1 MVFNFRS
8 LTSSALVAQN
18 DQAASATNKDVAD
31 VPASVLGHTS
41 SNDGGSRNVDEK
53 LGGSH
58 DVGESSDEESVNKID
73 EGAELGV
80 KQAQA
85 MTMVWTKNELILAY
99 VNVWLLAFMLSFA
112 GSCVGYLTPFVTSDF
127 QYHSLTALT
136 GVISSLISGIWKL
149 PYAKIMNIWGRPF
162 ALAIGVI
169 SITMGLIMMAACQNV
184 QTYCA
189 AMTFYYMGYNMID
202 FSITIFVAD
211 TSKLRNRAFFI
222 GFASSPW
229 LITTWAASPATD
241 QMLKTGG
248 IGFRWGFGI
257 FAIILPIVAAPLLFL
272 FVKNN
277 RKARKEGLIHEEPS
291 RGSFVETLKYYVIE
305 FDVAGLLILATGLSL
320 FLLAFNLYSYQADQW
335 KSPMIICFIVFGF
348 LLIVGFG
355 FWEKHGAPVSF
366 VPWHLLK
373 NRTVVFTYT
382 MAFTLYISWYI
393 WDTYLYSMLIVV
405 FNQPITYAGY
415 INNTYTI
422 GSCLCSLIYGV
433 ALRYYGKLKMYS
445 VTLGVPLTI
454 LGVGLMIH
462 FRQPDVNIGYIVMCL
477 VFIAFG
483 GGILVISEQTTLM
496 AVSKQQDYPAL
507 LATESMIISIGSAIG
522 STIAG
527 AIWTGVFPEKL
538 KENLPAS
545 AMEKFAEIY
554 GDINVQSSYPMG
566 SPTRDAINKSYGQA
580 QRYMLIS
587 SVCIYAITW
596 ASVFFWENVD
606 VRKQKQRTVGLL

>member
-1 MVFNFRS
+1 MGFSFRS

-18 DQAASATNKDVAD
+18 EEAASATRKDVAD

-41 SNDGGSRNVDEK
+41 SLDQPHNVDEK

-58 DVGESSDEESVNKID
+58 DLAANGDEESVNKVD
-73 EGAELGV
+73 AEAEAGV
-80 KQAQA
+80 KKAQA
-85 MTMVWTKNELILAY
+85 MTLVWTKKELILAY
-99 VNVWLLAFMLSFA
+99 INVWLLAFMLAFCS
-112 GSCVGYLTPFVTSDF
+112 SCVSYLTPFVTSSF

-136 GVISSLISGIWKL
+136 GVISNLISGIWKL

-162 ALAIGVI
+162 ALSIGVV
-169 SITMGLIMMAACQNV
+169 SITMGLIMMAACKNV

-189 AMTFYYMGYNMID
+189 AMTFFYMGYNMID

-211 TSKLRNRAFFI
+211 TSRLRNRAFFI
-222 GFASSPW
+222 GFASSPF
-229 LITTWAASPATD
+229 LITTWVASPATND
-241 QMLKTGG
+241 MLKVGG

-257 FAIILPIVAAPLLFL
+257 FAIILPVVAAPLIYL

-277 RKARKEGLIHEEPS
+277 RKARERGLIPEEPS
-291 RGSFVETLKYYVIE
+291 RGSFAEAVKYYVIE
-305 FDVAGLLILATGLSL
+305 FDLAGLLILATGLSL

-335 KSPMIICFIVFGF
+335 KSPMIICFIIFGF
-348 LLIVGFG
+348 LLIVAFG
-355 FWEKHGAPVSF
+355 FWEKYGAPVSF

-373 NRTVVFTYT
+373 NRTVIFTYT
-382 MAFTLYISWYI
+382 MAFSLYTAWYI

-415 INNTYTI
+415 INNTYTM
-422 GSCLCSLIYGV
+422 GSCTCSIIYGL
-433 ALRYYGKLKMYS
+433 ALRYYGKLKVYS

-477 VFIAFG
+477 IFIAFG

-507 LATESMIISIGSAIG
+507 LATESMVISIGSSIG

-527 AIWTGVFPEKL
+527 AIWTGVFPKKL
-538 KENLPAS
+538 MENLPAE
-545 AMEKFAEIY
+545 ALPKFAEIY
-554 GDINVQSSYPMG
+554 GDISTQSSYPWG

-587 SVCIYAITW
+587 AVCMYSITW
-596 ASVFFWENVD
+596 ASTFLWQNVD

>member
-1 MVFNFRS
+1 M
-8 LTSSALVAQN
+8 
-18 DQAASATNKDVAD
+18 
-31 VPASVLGHTS
+31 
-41 SNDGGSRNVDEK
+41 
-53 LGGSH
+53 
-58 DVGESSDEESVNKID
+58 
-73 EGAELGV
+73 
-80 KQAQA
+80 
-85 MTMVWTKNELILAY
+85 LA
-99 VNVWLLAFMLSFA
+99 FA
-112 GSCVGYLTPFVTSDF
+112 GSCVGYLTPFVTSSF

-169 SITMGLIMMAACQNV
+169 SITMGLIMMAACKNV

-222 GFASSPW
+222 GFVASPW
-229 LITTWAASPATD
+229 LITTWVASPATE
-241 QMLKTGG
+241 QMLSDNG

-257 FAIILPIVAAPLLFL
+257 FAIIIPVVAAPLLFL

-277 RKARKEGLIHEEPS
+277 RKARKQGLIPEEPS
-291 RGSFVETLKYYVIE
+291 RGSFTQALKYYVIE

-320 FLLAFNLYSYQADQW
+320 FLLAFNLYSYQAEQW

-348 LLIVGFG
+348 LLIVAFG

-373 NRTVVFTYT
+373 NRTIIFTYL

-405 FNQPITYAGY
+405 FNQPITFAGY
-415 INNTYTI
+415 INNTYTM
-422 GSCLCSLIYGV
+422 GSCTCSLIYGL

-477 VFIAFG
+477 IFVAFG

-538 KENLPAS
+538 MENLPAS
-545 AMEKFAEIY
+545 AMDKFAEIY
-554 GDINVQSSYPMG
+554 GDISVQSSYPIG

-587 SVCIYAITW
+587 AVCIYIITW
-596 ASVFFWENVD
+596 GSVFFWENVD